1 MSLCGHVL
9 HGLAVRCSFKLVTTA
24 GECVLTERGKKKGPT
39 VRRTMLDNRFMHRHN
54 SIVSTRSVFYTY
66 ELMSTFETGYG
77 VRLGISNENKG
88 DKPQ

>member
-9 HGLAVRCSFKLVTTA
+9 HGLAVRFSFELVTTA
-24 GECVLTERGKKKGPT
+24 GECVPTERKKKGPT

-54 SIVSTRSVFYTY
+54 SRVSTRSVFYTH
-66 ELMSTFETGYG
+66 ELMSTFETGHG
-77 VRLGISNENKG
+77 VRLSISNENKG